1 MISFLLL
8 QHYKFN
14 MKALSIKQ
22 KICEIFMLS
31 LGNDMGTKFR
41 ATYT

>member
-14 MKALSIKQ
+14 KKALSIKQ
-22 KICEIFMLS
+22 KIAFFMLN